1 LHTISIDTCSALA
14 IISKAMKAEEK
25 MRKSGGFDETR
36 FLEELRQR
44 VSYKEFSV
52 IRESQELKAYVRG
65 QSN

>member
-1 LHTISIDTCSALA
+1 
-14 IISKAMKAEEK
+14 MKAEEK
-25 MRKSGGFDETR
+25 MRKSGNFDETR